1 MIQKLNL
8 KSMELSKTEV
18 QALKNYFNNTNI
30 NVSTLINKIGIKDWK
45 EIQSVIDK
53 LYKEEYEKSNSKAQ

>member
-1 MIQKLNL
+1 
-8 KSMELSKTEV
+8 MELSKTEV

-30 NVSTLINKIGIKDWK
+30 NVSTLIKKIGIKDWK

-53 LYKEEYEKSNSKAQ
+53 LYKDDRSN